1 MTDAKNEI
9 AQAKAN
15 AALKAAETPQ
25 DYSDYVTDPAPCTF
39 VEMLEG
45 AQENMALE
53 KVGRLAT
60 QLPGDLAGLVAEA
73 RLDAK
78 AFREH
83 TVYDSEGDP
92 IRLGANADRL
102 DKYADTITALS
113 RQLAER
119 EAEIARLSKAL
130 VDHNGALRSAQQVAF
145 REGAE
150 TNWLSLRGH
159 FTWVLAEHHDL
170 SNEAR
175 RALENG
181 HG

>member
-60 QLPGDLAGLVAEA
+60 QLPADLAGLVERLRTACDDDHERGCQMRYAECSCGFDEASA
-73 RLDAK
+73 RTAGE
-78 AFREH
+78 A
-83 TVYDSEGDP
+83 
-92 IRLGANADRL
+92 
-102 DKYADTITALS
+102 ADTITALS

-119 EAEIARLSKAL
+119 EAEIATLGRA
-130 VDHNGALRSAQQVAF
+130 
-145 REGAE
+145 
-150 TNWLSLRGH
+150 
-159 FTWVLAEHHDL
+159 VLATVAATRAYLPPDGIGAKECL
-170 SNEAR
+170 SRILGATDNPTINPLIA
-175 RALENG
+175 ALENG